1 MKNVRDQRP
10 ERASGS
16 NPAPGGNGAARRVQA
31 WFAWA
36 TLESPAL
43 TVTFWLAVAA
53 FVSAYFITPLP
64 PCIDYPQ
71 HLALGA
77 IMGRLLDPAS
87 PEHQLYEVTLL
98 TYNGLFHVLVAGLS
112 VLMRPET
119 AGKLLLAAGVVLTA
133 AAGLGLARVGRRPR
147 WYAFFLLP
155 FSYSHIVG
163 WGFVNYSLAAPLA
176 LLTWCWW
183 LRWRDGE
190 RRLGWRVV
198 FSALLVAYAHVLATA
213 CLCIS
218 VALAQLYSRSPREA
232 GCRNWM
238 RDLLRAPLPVLP
250 AALFSIIVFV
260 HHRAAP
266 HIFWEPFK
274 DGTDSPAW
282 EKLWYL
288 ASFSVSN
295 FSDAS
300 DQMLF
305 WCALG
310 LLAVLFLAPL
320 WMRPARG
327 TAPRRE
333 LVGLAISWFLLYLIV
348 PRVLM
353 STWYIFE
360 RLPLWWFAFALGC
373 APVARPSLAVPMRH
387 LVALVG
393 LVAGLN
399 TAYHFH
405 LIPDARDASAIIDDI
420 PAGAR
425 VAPVMH
431 HSDAPPALWR
441 RIWVHL
447 AAYHVVRH
455 PGELAFSFT
464 LYASLPVRYREGQTK
479 PGYYRG
485 LEWNPDQY
493 DPSAAYGRYFDTVL
507 VSTPDD
513 APDVDPR
520 ARTFGTYAPWVRLL
534 AQHGRFY
541 LYDASGI
548 HAPR

>member
-1 MKNVRDQRP
+1 MENDRDQRP
-10 ERASGS
+10 DGARSSG
-16 NPAPGGNGAARRVQA
+16 PTPGGGSAARRVA
-31 WFAWA
+31 DWFGWA
-36 TLESPAL
+36 ALESPSL
-43 TVTFWLAVAA
+43 TVTFWLAVALFA
-53 FVSAYFITPLP
+53 GAYFLTPLP

-112 VLMRPET
+112 LLMRPEL
-119 AGKLLLAAGVVLTA
+119 AGKLVLVAGVVLTA
-133 AAGLGLARVGRRPR
+133 AAGLGVAQVGRRPR
-147 WYAFFLLP
+147 WHAFFILP
-155 FSYSHIVG
+155 FCYGHIAG

-190 RRLGWRVV
+190 SRLGWRVV
-198 FSALLVAYAHVLATA
+198 VAALLVAYAHVLATA

-218 VALAQLYSRSPREA
+218 VALAQLYTHSPREV
-232 GCRNWM
+232 GCRRWV

-250 AALFSIIVFV
+250 AAVFSIIVFF

-295 FSDAS
+295 FWDAS

-305 WCALG
+305 WCGIG
-310 LLAVLFLAPL
+310 LLAILFLAPL
-320 WMRPARG
+320 WTRSARG
-327 TAPRRE
+327 PAPRRE

-360 RLPLWWFAFALGC
+360 RLPLWWLAFALGC
-373 APVARPSLAVPMRH
+373 APVPRPSLAVPIRH
-387 LVALVG
+387 LATLVG
-393 LVAGLN
+393 LAAGLN
-399 TAYHFH
+399 TAYHFYV
-405 LIPDARDASAIIDDI
+405 IPDARDASAIIDDI

-431 HSDAPPALWR
+431 HSDAHPALWR

-447 AAYHVVRH
+447 AAYHVVRR

-464 LYASLPVRYREGQTK
+464 LYASLPVRYREGQSK

-493 DPSAAYGRYFDTVL
+493 DPAAEYGRYFDTVL

-513 APDVDPR
+513 APGVDPR
-520 ARTFGTYAPWVRLL
+520 ARTFGYYAPWVRLM
-534 AQHGRFY
+534 AQRGRFY
-541 LYDASGI
+541 LYDASAI

>member
-1 MKNVRDQRP
+1 MTRAEDKRP
-10 ERASGS
+10 ARTPSS
-16 NPAPGGNGAARRVQA
+16 TPTPGAGGAARRIRA
-31 WFAWA
+31 WFAWGA
-36 TLESPAL
+36 LETPTL
-43 TVTFWLAVAA
+43 TVTFWLAVALFA
-53 FVSAYFITPLP
+53 IAYFVTPLP

-87 PEHQLYEVTLL
+87 PEHQLYQVTLL
-98 TYNGLFHVLVAGLS
+98 SYNGLFHVSVAALS
-112 VLMRPET
+112 LFMRPEL
-119 AGKLLLAAGVVLTA
+119 AGKLLLVAAIVLTA
-133 AAGLGLARVGRRPR
+133 AAGLGLAQVGQRPR

-155 FSYSHIVG
+155 FCYSHIVG
-163 WGFVNYSLAAPLA
+163 WGFVNYTLAAPLA

-198 FSALLVAYAHVLATA
+198 VTALVVAYAHVLATA
-213 CLCIS
+213 CLCVS
-218 VALAQLYSRSPREA
+218 VALAQVYTQSPREA
-232 GCRNWM
+232 GWRVWA
-238 RDLLRAPLPVLP
+238 RDLLKAPLPLLP
-250 AALFSIIVFV
+250 AVLYSIVVFL

-266 HIFWEPFK
+266 NIFWEPFK
-274 DGTDSPAW
+274 DGTDSAAW

-295 FSDAS
+295 FWDAS
-300 DQMLF
+300 DQTLF
-305 WCALG
+305 WCTLG
-310 LLAVLFLAPL
+310 LLGVLFLAPL
-320 WMRPARG
+320 WATPVRAA
-327 TAPRRE
+327 APRRE
-333 LVGLAISWFLLYLIV
+333 LTGLAISWFFLYLVV

-360 RLPLWWFAFALGC
+360 RLPLWWIAFGLGC
-373 APVARPSLAVPMRH
+373 APIPRPSLAVPVRH
-387 LVALVG
+387 LLALVG
-393 LVAGLN
+393 LMAGLN

-405 LIPDARDASAIIDDI
+405 RIPDARDASAIIDAI
-420 PAGAR
+420 PPGAR
-425 VAPVMH
+425 VAPVMY
-431 HSDAPPALWR
+431 HSDARPALWR

-447 AAYHVVRH
+447 VAYHVVRR

-464 LYASLPVRYREGQTK
+464 AYASLPVRYREGRAK

-493 DPSAAYGRYFDTVL
+493 DPSAEYSRYFDTVL
-507 VSTPDD
+507 VSTPDE
-513 APDVDPR
+513 APHTDPR
-520 ARTFGTYAPWVRLL
+520 VRAFGYYAPWVRLI
-534 AQHGRFY
+534 AQRGRFY